1 MNVLVTGGAG
11 FIGSHI
17 TDELIRRGHEV
28 TMFDNLDPQIHPG
41 GSPPAYLNKEAR
53 FVKGDVRDRDAL
65 AAVVTES
72 DVVYHEAG
80 AVGVGQS
87 QYEIERYVD
96 VNIRG
101 TAVLADV
108 LANERHNVGKLIV
121 AASKSSYGEGN
132 YACGKCGIVRPAI
145 RTAENVASGR
155 WDPPCPLCG
164 GDVTA
169 RPTAED
175 AELISS
181 SVYAYTKKGQ
191 EELALLV
198 GRTYSIPTVSLRYF
212 NVYGPR
218 QSLSNPYSGVA
229 AIFIS
234 RLKNDRP
241 PVIYEDGGQTLDFIS
256 VHDIVEANMLA
267 MDYADEPAAVFN
279 VGTGRPVSIV
289 EVAEILARV
298 CGKAIEPTVTNKFRK
313 GDVRHCYPDV
323 TRAAD
328 KLGFEAR
335 TAFEKGIRELAEWSD
350 SQQAVDM
357 FDKAEQDLT
366 SHGLV

>member
-1 MNVLVTGGAG
+1 MKVLVTGGAG

-17 TDELIRRGHEV
+17 TDELLRRGHEV
-28 TMFDNLDPQIHPG
+28 TVFDNLDPQIHPTG
-41 GSPPAYLNKEAR
+41 DPPAYLNKEAR

-65 AAVVTES
+65 AAVVTDSE
-72 DVVYHEAG
+72 VVYHEAA

-101 TAVLADV
+101 TATLTDV
-108 LANERHNVGKLIV
+108 LANDRHNVGKLIV

-132 YACGKCGIVRPAI
+132 YSCDNCGIVRPSI
-145 RTAENVASGR
+145 RTSEDVVSGR

-169 RPTAED
+169 RPTDED
-175 AELISS
+175 AALISS

-191 EELALLV
+191 EELALLA
-198 GRTYSIPTVSLRYF
+198 GRTYSIPTVALRYF

-229 AIFIS
+229 AIFMS

-241 PVIYEDGGQTLDFIS
+241 PVIYEDGGQTLDFVS

-267 MDYADEPAAVFN
+267 LDYTEEPATVFN
-279 VGTGRPVSIV
+279 VGMGRPSTII
-289 EVAEILARV
+289 EVAETLARV
-298 CGKAIEPTVTNKFRK
+298 YGKDIEPAVTNKFRK

-323 TRAAD
+323 ARAAD

-335 TAFEKGIRELAEWSD
+335 TTFEQGIRELVEWSD
-350 SQQAVDM
+350 SQHAVDL
-357 FDKAEQDLT
+357 FDKAEHDLT
-366 SHGLV
+366 SRGLV